1 MSKATKRKYV
11 VREVMEEYVV
21 PSEQQ
26 QVVRVLGSPGNNL
39 HEVETALAQRFLV
52 SMPPKYRK
60 NIWIKRGDYL
70 IVDPIEEGDKVKGEI
85 VFILYKEHIK
95 HLKHAGAWPEAFA
108 DGDCASNRDSVA
120 VSVSHN
126 KTKSQMNHENAE
138 DNGNDEEE
146 EEEEENDD
154 DSDLFVN
161 TNRKNFEY
169 TISDSESSDEM
180 PDENAK
186 CGSEEEPE
194 Q

>member
-11 VREVMEEYVV
+11 VKEVMEEYVV

-26 QVVRVLGSPGNNL
+26 QVVRVSYRSPGNNL

-60 NIWIKRGDYL
+60 NIWIKRGNYL

-85 VFILYKEHIK
+85 AFILYRDHIK
-95 HLKHAGAWPEAFA
+95 HLKHVG
-108 DGDCASNRDSVA
+108 
-120 VSVSHN
+120 
-126 KTKSQMNHENAE
+126 
-138 DNGNDEEE
+138 EEE
-146 EEEEENDD
+146 KDD

-169 TISDSESSDEM
+169 IISDSESNDEM
-180 PDENAK
+180 PEENAK